1 MLEATRHNYRLITI
15 LISTIAAG
23 LPLWTSSAR
32 QIDFTEI
39 SFLLVWLLLGVVASF
54 ITQFVVNLKIRD
66 MIGCFAIGYV
76 IAVVVHFVSTILLT
90 SYIQT
95 RFEFSLFM
103 ALVIGILSAW
113 IGSLLWKGVKVNK
126 NRKK

>member
-1 MLEATRHNYRLITI
+1 MLEATRHNYKLITI

-39 SFLLVWLLLGVVASF
+39 SFLLIWLLLGVVASF
-54 ITQFVVNLKIRD
+54 ITQFVVNLKMRD

-76 IAVVVHFVSTILLT
+76 TAVVVHFVSTILLT
-90 SYIQT
+90 SYIQS
-95 RFEFSLFM
+95 RFELSLFM

-113 IGSLLWKGVKVNK
+113 LGSLLWKGVKINK
-126 NRKK
+126 KKK

>member
-39 SFLLVWLLLGVVASF
+39 SFLLVWLLLGIIASF

-76 IAVVVHFVSTILLT
+76 TAVVVHFVSTILLT
-90 SYIQT
+90 SYIQS
-95 RFEFSLFM
+95 RFELSLLM
-103 ALVIGILSAW
+103 ALVIGILSALL
-113 IGSLLWKGVKVNK
+113 GSLLWKGVKINK
-126 NRKK
+126 KKK

>member
-39 SFLLVWLLLGVVASF
+39 SFLLIWLLLGIIASF
-54 ITQFVVNLKIRD
+54 ITQFVVNLKMRD

-76 IAVVVHFVSTILLT
+76 TAMVIHFVSTILLT
-90 SYIQT
+90 SYIQS

-113 IGSLLWKGVKVNK
+113 LGSLLWKGVKVNK
-126 NRKK
+126 KKK

>member
-39 SFLLVWLLLGVVASF
+39 SFLLVWLLLGIIASF

-76 IAVVVHFVSTILLT
+76 TAVVVHFVSTILLT
-90 SYIQT
+90 SYIQS
-95 RFEFSLFM
+95 RFELSLLM

-113 IGSLLWKGVKVNK
+113 LGSLLWKGVKINK
-126 NRKK
+126 KKK

>member
-1 MLEATRHNYRLITI
+1 MLESTRHNYRLIAI

-39 SFLLVWLLLGVVASF
+39 SFLIIWLLLGIIASF
-54 ITQFVVNLKIRD
+54 VTQFVVNLKMRD

-76 IAVVVHFVSTILLT
+76 TAVVLHFVSTILLT
-90 SYIQT
+90 SYIQS

-103 ALVIGILSAW
+103 ALGIGIGSAW
-113 IGSLLWKGVKVNK
+113 IGSLLWKGVKTNK
-126 NRKK
+126 KKK

>member
-39 SFLLVWLLLGVVASF
+39 SFLLIWVLLGVIASF
-54 ITQFVVNLKIRD
+54 ITQFVVNLKMRD

-76 IAVVVHFVSTILLT
+76 TAVVVHFVSTILLT
-90 SYIQT
+90 SYIQS
-95 RFEFSLFM
+95 RFELSLFM
-103 ALVIGILSAW
+103 ALVVGILSAW
-113 IGSLLWKGVKVNK
+113 LGSLLWKGVKVKK
-126 NRKK
+126 NTK

>member
-39 SFLLVWLLLGVVASF
+39 SFLLIWLLLGIVASF
-54 ITQFVVNLKIRD
+54 ITQFVVNLKMRD

-76 IAVVVHFVSTILLT
+76 TAVVVHFVSTILLT
-90 SYIQT
+90 SYIQS

-103 ALVIGILSAW
+103 ALEPMIYQ
-113 IGSLLWKGVKVNK
+113 LL
-126 NRKK
+126 RT

>member
-1 MLEATRHNYRLITI
+1 MLEATRHNYKLITI

-23 LPLWTSSAR
+23 LPLWTSSDR

-39 SFLLVWLLLGVVASF
+39 SFLLIWLLLGVVASI
-54 ITQFVVNLKIRD
+54 ITQFVVNLKLRD

-76 IAVVVHFVSTILLT
+76 TAVVVHFVSTILLT
-90 SYIQT
+90 SYIQS
-95 RFEFSLFM
+95 RFELSLFM

-113 IGSLLWKGVKVNK
+113 LGSLLWKGVKI
-126 NRKK
+126 KKKKT

>member
-39 SFLLVWLLLGVVASF
+39 SFLLIWLFLGLIASI
-54 ITQFVVNLKIRD
+54 ITQFVVNLKLRD

-76 IAVVVHFVSTILLT
+76 TAVVIHFVSTILLT
-90 SYIQT
+90 SYIQS

-103 ALVIGILSAW
+103 AIVTGIVAAW
-113 IGSLLWKGVKVNK
+113 LGSLLWKGVKSNK
-126 NRKK
+126 KKK

>member
-76 IAVVVHFVSTILLT
+76 TAVVVHFVSTILLT

-95 RFEFSLFM
+95 RFELSLFM

-126 NRKK
+126 NKK

>member
-23 LPLWTSSAR
+23 LPMWTSSAR

-39 SFLLVWLLLGVVASF
+39 SFLLIWLLLGVLASF
-54 ITQFVVNLKIRD
+54 ISQFVVNLKLRD

-76 IAVVVHFVSTILLT
+76 TAVVVHFVSTILLT
-90 SYIQT
+90 SYIQS
-95 RFEFSLFM
+95 RFELSLLIAM
-103 ALVIGILSAW
+103 VIGILSAW
-113 IGSLLWKGVKVNK
+113 LGSFIWKGVKTNK
-126 NRKK
+126 KKK

>member
-1 MLEATRHNYRLITI
+1 MLETTRHNYRLITI
-15 LISTIAAG
+15 FISTIAAG

-32 QIDFTEI
+32 QIDFTDL

-54 ITQFVVNLKIRD
+54 VTQFVVNLKLRD

-76 IAVVVHFVSTILLT
+76 TAVVLHFVSTILLT

-95 RFEFSLFM
+95 RFELSLLM
-103 ALVIGILSAW
+103 AMLVGILSAW
-113 IGSLLWKGVKVNK
+113 VGSLLWKGVKTNK
-126 NRKK
+126 KKK